1 MANKMIK
8 KVNKNAKKIQK
19 KYGKWEKKNPAAAL
33 ALKVVPV
40 AGGVASKVYYKKKMD
55 KRIDEIYAA
64 AGLTKVE
71 EKKPSLISKIKGILP
86 GKKETAPAP
95 APAPE
100 GAQNAA

>member
-1 MANKMIK
+1 
-8 KVNKNAKKIQK
+8 
-19 KYGKWEKKNPAAAL
+19 
-33 ALKVVPV
+33 
-40 AGGVASKVYYKKKMD
+40 MD